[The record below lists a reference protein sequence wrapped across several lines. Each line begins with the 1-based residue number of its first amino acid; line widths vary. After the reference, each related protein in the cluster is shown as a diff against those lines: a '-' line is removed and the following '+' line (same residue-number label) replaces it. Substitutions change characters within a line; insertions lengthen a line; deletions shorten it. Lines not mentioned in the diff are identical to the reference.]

1 MSPPIRRC
9 GLKYIVN
16 IATTIKFII
25 VTSYTEV
32 WIEIHNFLSSI
43 VLIFCHLLYGGV
55 DWNILNQCSYLSI
68 NQSPPIR
75 RCGLKLCMR
84 LQMVWRLKSPPIRR
98 CGLKFNLVPKL
109 ISVSFCHLL
118 YGGVDWN
125 WLISCIYNC
134 RYKSP
139 PIRRCGLK
147 YLSYQPKLHK
157 PFVTSNT
164 NHHYLI
170 FITN

>member
-1 MSPPIRRC
+1 M
-9 GLKYIVN
+9 KYTQPMLLSVYQS
-16 IATTIKFII
+16 

-32 WIEIHNFLSSI
+32 WIEITILAINTLSAK
-43 VLIFCHLLYGGV
+43 V
-55 DWNILNQCSYLSI
+55 
-68 NQSPPIR
+68 SPPIR

>member
-1 MSPPIRRC
+1 M
-9 GLKYIVN
+9 KYTQPMLLSVYQS
-16 IATTIKFII
+16 

-32 WIEIHNFLSSI
+32 WIEITILAINTLSAK
-43 VLIFCHLLYGGV
+43 V
-55 DWNILNQCSYLSI
+55 
-68 NQSPPIR
+68 
-75 RCGLKLCMR
+75 
-84 LQMVWRLKSPPIRR
+84 SPPIRR

-164 NHHYLI
+164 EPSLFDFYDQLNKNYKSLYLLNQTRSMI
-170 FITN
+170 YL